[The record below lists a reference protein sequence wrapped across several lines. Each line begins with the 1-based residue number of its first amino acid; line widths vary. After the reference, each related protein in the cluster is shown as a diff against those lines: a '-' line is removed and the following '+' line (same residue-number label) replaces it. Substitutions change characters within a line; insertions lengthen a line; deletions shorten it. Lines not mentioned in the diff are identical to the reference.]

1 MSKNIT
7 LDILLARKEQSNGD
21 KLKVVLFYSDI
32 LGGTIEIVKHKARD
46 VIKIMDDMKDKT
58 MAENTATN
66 CKLILKHCPI
76 FREKELQKAYE
87 VAEPYE
93 VVIQVFDENLGEIG
107 KLTNKILELYGLA
120 DDEKTEKIENSIEEE
135 VEELKN

>member
-7 LDILLARKEQSNGD
+7 LDMLLAKKEQSNGD
-21 KLKVVLFYSDI
+21 KTKVVLFYSEI

-46 VIKIMDDMKDKT
+46 IIKIMDDMKDKT

-93 VVIQVFDENLGEIG
+93 VVMQVLDENLGEIG

-120 DDEKTEKIENSIEEE
+120 DNEPKENSIEEE